1 MNLGLFGR
9 TCKGAI
15 LYPRRARVNGPSRPW
30 AHKSV
35 WRWRW
40 RCQGKDEAMRSV
52 GRRAWGS
59 LLEKRSR
66 RPEID
71 AMRRAPAGGSC
82 PSRGGSKPSGHNS
95 AKRDRVPERLHFSL
109 RAAHGS
115 APKPWIAPE
124 GKHPQARR
132 PGKARAGDGSGVREW
147 IRPPGSGVE
156 REIAPELPGRSSR
169 RTSPRGKPPPS
180 LFHPRRVLHSIQSM
194 PAGFEAFSPLNLLP
208 FGGEWP
214 GGPPR
219 RSPAKTRP
227 SRNVTISLPTPPP
240 GFILEKPR

>member
-1 MNLGLFGR
+1 MKVLV
-9 TCKGAI
+9 KGEAPDPKVSRE
-15 LYPRRARVNGPSRPW
+15 PRF
-30 AHKSV
+30 
-35 WRWRW
+35 
-40 RCQGKDEAMRSV
+40 V
-52 GRRAWGS
+52 GRGAWGFF
-59 LLEKRSR
+59 LEKRSR
-66 RPEID
+66 KPDIG
-71 AMRRAPAGGSC
+71 AICSASAGGC
-82 PSRGGSKPSGHNS
+82 GPSRRDSMPPGCNS
-95 AKRDRVPERLHFSL
+95 AKRDRVPERLLSPV

-115 APKPWIAPE
+115 APEPWIAPE

-132 PGKARAGDGSGVREW
+132 LGKARAGDGSGVREW

-156 REIAPELPGRSSR
+156 REIAPELPGRSSH